1 MKHKHTYRLGA
12 MLLARRLVLLG
23 AVAGLTAC
31 AGDPTIIVPEG
42 AAPRV
47 RESNEPVQAP
57 QMARAASLVAG
68 VLGALGGAEPGPW
81 RNAAMAQCEAHLAR
95 FNSPNPYAEP
105 QPYFT
110 PRAATA
116 EDLAGAVTTAV
127 AGLVVCADEAE
138 GVSDRLLFLSAAAA
152 TSGLADTST
161 LPAEGGDPT
170 FVETLAGQRQ
180 VALRHAWALVHG
192 LEVGLGKLQTDE
204 PLRAQLAARLP
215 AAKALRNVIRD
226 GFDGVAPSQPAVF
239 ALPTPMEDVATIREG
254 WATLEVRLLEALV
267 LLAADEPGS
276 EPLWP
281 EQVSRAQAAGGRIP
295 RWPGWD

>member
-1 MKHKHTYRLGA
+1 
-12 MLLARRLVLLG
+12 MLLARRSLLFG
-23 AVAGLTAC
+23 AVAGLAGC
-31 AGDPTIIVPEG
+31 AGDPTIVVPEG

-47 RESNEPVQAP
+47 RESSAPVQAP

-68 VLGALGGAEPGPW
+68 VLDALDGAEPGPW
-81 RNAAMAQCEAHLAR
+81 RDAATAQCEAHLAR
-95 FNSPNPYAEP
+95 FNSPNPYTEPEP
-105 QPYFT
+105 QFT
-110 PRAATA
+110 PRAATS
-116 EDLAGAVTTAV
+116 EDLAGAVATAV

-161 LPAEGGDPT
+161 VPAEGGDPT

-192 LEVGLGKLQTDE
+192 LEVGLGKLGADE
-204 PLRAQLAARLP
+204 PLRAQLSARLP
-215 AAKALRNVIRD
+215 AAKSLRNVIRD
-226 GFDGVAPSQPAVF
+226 GFDGVAPSQPAAF
-239 ALPTPMEDVATIREG
+239 ALPTPMQDVATIREG
-254 WATLEVRLLEALV
+254 WAALEVRLLEGLV

-281 EQVSRAQAAGGRIP
+281 AQVAQAQAAGGRIP